1 MLSDLLQKE
10 KTKYKMKG
18 TGGNLEVMRFIA
30 LIMMMVLWVYTY
42 LQIHQVVHIK
52 YLQLFLCQSYVCL
65 DLVHLGNLLTG
76 LEAFP
81 VESRALINHGGLV
94 FSPWGNNMPWR
105 EVVSGLSEKLGQ
117 GHLEVE
123 LVVLW

>member
-52 YLQLFLCQSYVCL
+52 YLQLFLCQSYL
-65 DLVHLGNLLTG
+65 
-76 LEAFP
+76 
-81 VESRALINHGGLV
+81 
-94 FSPWGNNMPWR
+94 
-105 EVVSGLSEKLGQ
+105 
-117 GHLEVE
+117 
-123 LVVLW
+123 

>member
-1 MLSDLLQKE
+1 MRVDLMLSDLLQKE

-52 YLQLFLCQSYVCL
+52 YLQLFLCQSY
-65 DLVHLGNLLTG
+65 
-76 LEAFP
+76 
-81 VESRALINHGGLV
+81 
-94 FSPWGNNMPWR
+94 
-105 EVVSGLSEKLGQ
+105 
-117 GHLEVE
+117 
-123 LVVLW
+123 LWSS

>member
-18 TGGNLEVMRFIA
+18 TGGNLEVMSRFIA

-52 YLQLFLCQSYVCL
+52 YLQLFLCQSSEAVKKKKKRIQPTALNL
-65 DLVHLGNLLTG
+65 DQSVWIWCIW
-76 LEAFP
+76 E
-81 VESRALINHGGLV
+81 IC
-94 FSPWGNNMPWR
+94 
-105 EVVSGLSEKLGQ
+105 
-117 GHLEVE
+117 
-123 LVVLW
+123 